1 MSVKTDCSL
10 ATDLAES
17 LLQSTSEVTESLLCI
32 EVERESFTAIAC
44 YIYRATFAIMELQTS
59 QNTPP
64 NALEIV
70 QSISKKIDFAKDVV
84 CRCQRDTNPIKDHEL
99 RSVIVQLESVI
110 NHIGEDLRMIPA
122 STYGDQDFAAQ
133 AMKSLSLEMKKVQF
147 EVGDESE
154 VQLPKEVVT
163 MEKQSE
169 QVPSETD
176 LYSIDTAALVDDLQS
191 SNASQFVEFL
201 QSTSTSTSSS
211 HMKQRSTSRAS
222 ITSSHVAEIIEPMYG
237 TFFCPLTKKIME
249 DPVTIESGVTYERE
263 AIDEWLKKHENSEQM
278 GCPVTGKKLVSRV
291 LSTNFALKTT
301 IEEWKERNEAARIK
315 VARAA
320 LSLASSPAM
329 VIEALE
335 DVQSIC
341 QQRSYNKIQVRNIGM
356 IPLLVKLVEYKDRDA
371 RCLALDILRQLAEED
386 EDNKEMIA
394 RVVDMAALIKLL
406 SSSHQPTRH
415 STLQFLLKLSES
427 QSLCESIGSV
437 TGAILI
443 LITSKYNSLDA
454 FGSEKASEIL
464 RNLGNHPSNIKIM
477 AENGYVEPLLEHL
490 IEGSEDMKLEMASY
504 LKEIFLGYESQ
515 KYVAV
520 RAAPSLISMVQSG
533 HGLIRRAAF
542 KALASISS
550 YHPNS
555 KALVEA
561 GILQIMVEEMFSHQ
575 ITDETMNSRVEA
587 ASIITNIIDSGLDLE
602 KLQVNVHGHTMASD
616 YIIYNV
622 ISMMKN
628 STPEELNINLVK
640 ILLCMTKSPKS
651 AATIVSVVK
660 ETEAS
665 YVLIELINNPHE
677 ELGVV
682 AIKLLIILSSYMG
695 HTLAE
700 RLCKTRGLPE
710 NLIRSPNELNHVT
723 EKQSISAIFLAKLPH
738 KNVTLNLALL
748 NKGLIPDVLQRINRM
763 QVSGTRTSRYAIAY
777 LEGLVGILVRFTT
790 TLYEPQLLALA
801 RNYNFTSVFTELL
814 MRTSSDEVQ
823 RLSAIGLENLSA
835 ESAHL
840 SKPPEIKKAKTRKLF
855 HLPKS
860 LSFNFSKSK
869 TLSICPVHRGVCSSQ
884 NTFCLIEANAVE
896 RLLTCLD
903 HEKVEVVEAAL
914 SAVCTLLDDKVDV
927 DKSVDMLSSANTIQH
942 VLNVVKDHR
951 HEGLRQKSFWV
962 IERFLSKGGDTS
974 ASYISQDRLFPSTL
988 VSAFHHGDVTTKQ
1001 MAERILR
1008 HLNKMPY
1015 CTTSLCSM

>member
-1 MSVKTDCSL
+1 
-10 ATDLAES
+10 
-17 LLQSTSEVTESLLCI
+17 
-32 EVERESFTAIAC
+32 
-44 YIYRATFAIMELQTS
+44 MELQAS
-59 QNTPP
+59 QNAPP

-70 QSISKKIDFAKDVV
+70 QSILKKIDFAKGLV

-99 RSVIVQLESVI
+99 RSVVIQLENVI
-110 NHIGEDLRMIPA
+110 NHIGEDLSMIPA
-122 STYGDQDFAAQ
+122 STYGDQDFVALAVK
-133 AMKSLSLEMKKVQF
+133 ALSLEMKKAQF
-147 EVGDESE
+147 EVGDQSE

-176 LYSIDTAALVDDLQS
+176 LYPIDTAAAVLVDNSRLLSGLQLVETLQS
-191 SNASQFVEFL
+191 ASM
-201 QSTSTSTSSS
+201 SSS
-211 HMKQRSTSRAS
+211 HMKQRSVSWAS
-222 ITSSHVAEIIEPMYG
+222 TTSSQVAEIIEPMYG

-249 DPVTIESGVTYERE
+249 DPVTMESGVTYERE
-263 AIDEWLKKHENSEQM
+263 AIAEWLKKHENSEQI
-278 GCPVTGKKLVSRV
+278 GCPVTGKKLVSHV

-320 LSLASSPAM
+320 LSLASSPEM
-329 VIEALE
+329 VLEALK

-341 QQRSYNKIQVRNIGM
+341 QHRSYNKIQVRNIGM
-356 IPLLVKLVEYKDRDA
+356 IPLLVKFVEYNDRNA
-371 RCLALDILRQLAEED
+371 RCMALDILRQLAEED
-386 EDNKEMIA
+386 EDNKEMVA
-394 RVVDMAALIKLL
+394 RVVDTAALIKLL
-406 SSSHQPTRH
+406 SSGHQPTRH
-415 STLQFLLKLSES
+415 STLQFLLELS
-427 QSLCESIGSV
+427 QSQSIRESIGSA

-443 LITSKYNSLDA
+443 LITNKYNSLDA
-454 FGSEKASEIL
+454 FASEKASEIL
-464 RNLGNHPSNIKIM
+464 RNLESHPTNIKIM

-490 IEGSEDMKLEMASY
+490 IEGSEEMKLEMASY
-504 LKEIFLGYESQ
+504 LEEISLGYDSQ
-515 KYVAV
+515 NYVAV

-542 KALASISS
+542 KALARISS
-550 YHPNS
+550 SHPNS
-555 KALVEA
+555 KVLVEA
-561 GILQIMVEEMFSHQ
+561 GILQIMVEEMFNRH
-575 ITDETMNSRVEA
+575 ITDDTMNSRVEA
-587 ASIITNIIDSGLDLE
+587 ASIITNIVESGLDLE
-602 KLQVNVHGHTMASD
+602 KLRVNAHGHTMASD
-616 YIIYNV
+616 YIVYNF

-628 STPEELNINLVK
+628 STLDELNTNIVK
-640 ILLCMTKSPKS
+640 ILLCLTKSPKS
-651 AATIVSVVK
+651 TAKIVSVVK

-677 ELGVV
+677 ELVVV
-682 AIKLLIILSSYMG
+682 ALQLLIILSSYMG

-700 RLCKTRGLPE
+700 RLCRTRGLPE

-723 EKQSISAIFLAKLPH
+723 EKQSISAKFLAKLPH

-748 NKGLIPDVLQRINRM
+748 YKDLVPDVLQRIKRL

-814 MRTSSDEVQ
+814 MRTTSDEVQ

-840 SKPPEIKKAKTRKLF
+840 SKPPEIKKTKIRKLF

-860 LSFNFSKSK
+860 LSFNFSKRK
-869 TLSICPVHRGVCSSQ
+869 KLLMCPVHRGACSSRS
-884 NTFCLIEANAVE
+884 TFCLIEANAVE

-903 HEKVEVVEAAL
+903 HENVEVVESAL
-914 SAVCTLLDDKVDV
+914 SALCTLLDDKVDV
-927 DKSVDMLSSANTIQH
+927 DKSVDMLSSANAIQH

-962 IERFLSKGGDTS
+962 IEKFLSKGGDTS
-974 ASYISQDRLFPSTL
+974 ASYISQDRLLPSTL

-1015 CTTSLCSM
+1015 CTTSFYTM

>member
-1 MSVKTDCSL
+1 MSLKTDDSL
-10 ATDLAES
+10 AADLAES
-17 LLQSTSEVTESLLCI
+17 LLQSTSEVTESLLSI
-32 EVERESFTAIAC
+32 EIERESFTAIAC
-44 YIYRATFAIMELQTS
+44 YLYRATFAVMELQAS
-59 QNTPP
+59 ENAPP
-64 NALEIV
+64 NALPIV
-70 QSISKKIDFAKDVV
+70 QSISKKIDFAKGLV

-110 NHIGEDLRMIPA
+110 NHIGEDLSMIPA
-122 STYGDQDFAAQ
+122 STYGDQDFAAL
-133 AMKSLSLEMKKVQF
+133 AVKSLSLEMKKAQL
-147 EVGDESE
+147 EVGDQSDA
-154 VQLPKEVVT
+154 QLPKEAVT
-163 MEKQSE
+163 MERQSKR
-169 QVPSETD
+169 VSSETD
-176 LYSIDTAALVDDLQS
+176 LYSIDTAALVDNSRFLS
-191 SNASQFVEFL
+191 GLQFVEFL
-201 QSTSTSTSSS
+201 QSTSTSGS
-211 HMKQRSTSRAS
+211 HMKQRSASWAS
-222 ITSSHVAEIIEPMYG
+222 ITSSQVAEAIEPIYG

-249 DPVTIESGVTYERE
+249 DPVTIESGVTYERG
-263 AIDEWLKKHENSEQM
+263 AIDEWLKKHENTEQIC
-278 GCPVTGKKLVSRV
+278 CPVTGKKLVSQV
-291 LSTNFALKTT
+291 LSANFSLKTT

-320 LSLASSPAM
+320 LSLASSPEM
-329 VIEALE
+329 VLEALK

-341 QQRSYNKIQVRNIGM
+341 QHRSYNKIQVRNIGM
-356 IPLLVKLVEYKDRDA
+356 IPLLAKFMEYKDRNV
-371 RCLALDILRQLAEED
+371 RCMALDILRQLAEED

-394 RVVDMAALIKLL
+394 RVVDMAVLINLL

-415 STLQFLLKLSES
+415 SALQFLLELSES
-427 QSLCESIGSV
+427 QSLCESIGSA

-443 LITSKYNSLDA
+443 LITNKYNSLDA
-454 FGSEKASEIL
+454 FACEKASEIL
-464 RNLGNHPSNIKIM
+464 RNLERHPSNIKIM

-490 IEGSEDMKLEMASY
+490 IEGSEELKLEMASY
-504 LKEIFLGYESQ
+504 LEEIFLGYDSQ
-515 KYVAV
+515 NYVAV

-542 KALASISS
+542 KALARISS

-555 KALVEA
+555 KLLVEA
-561 GILQIMVEEMFSHQ
+561 GILQIMIEEMFNRQ

-587 ASIITNIIDSGLDLE
+587 ASIITNIVDSGLDLE

-616 YIIYNV
+616 YIVYNL
-622 ISMMKN
+622 ISMMTN
-628 STPEELNINLVK
+628 STPDELNINLVK
-640 ILLCMTKSPKS
+640 ILLCLTKSPKS
-651 AATIVSVVK
+651 TATIVSVVK

-677 ELGVV
+677 EFVVV
-682 AIKLLIILSSYMG
+682 AIQLLIILSSYMG
-695 HTLAE
+695 HTLCE

-723 EKQSISAIFLAKLPH
+723 EKQSISAKFLAKLPH

-748 NKGLIPDVLQRINRM
+748 HKGLIADVLQRINRM
-763 QVSGTRTSRYAIAY
+763 QVSSTRTGRYAIAY

-790 TLYEPQLLALA
+790 TLYEPQLLVLA

-840 SKPPEIKKAKTRKLF
+840 SKPPEIKKTKIRKLF
-855 HLPKS
+855 HLPKY
-860 LSFNFSKSK
+860 LSFNSSKK
-869 TLSICPVHRGVCSSQ
+869 KKLSMCPVHRGACSSQ
-884 NTFCLIEANAVE
+884 STFCLIEANAVE
-896 RLLTCLD
+896 RLLTCLE
-903 HEKVEVVEAAL
+903 HENVEVVEAAL
-914 SAVCTLLDDKVDV
+914 SALCTLLDDKVDV

-962 IERFLSKGGDTS
+962 IEKFLSKGGNTS
-974 ASYISQDRLFPSTL
+974 ASYISQDRLLPSTL
-988 VSAFHHGDVTTKQ
+988 VSAFHHGDVTTRQ

-1015 CTTSLCSM
+1015 CTTSFYTM